1 VGSWVQQTVWEIV
14 LYVLKMLAG
23 EWSNQAWDWFSGF
36 FSAPVIVLDDP
47 LVVRLVHVAVG
58 VTLGFLPVAV
68 AWMATRETVARLDG
82 AGTIPPE
89 LLIRRAM
96 TAGVAV
102 TATSAAAW
110 FMTTLAEG
118 ARSILAAVGL
128 DINLLQQFFAAPDE
142 LKVTLILLAL
152 VFVIG
157 TVILVLQRYVIAAEF
172 SVLLVMGPLMAAGLL
187 RDDGRTAWNI
197 WLREMTALLATPLIQ
212 LLVTLLFVR
221 KFAGGNAPPD
231 IAARLASLAYLWV
244 LYNTPR
250 WARQMVY
257 SVGTGDALVSSA
269 ANVGRMLVMRQL
281 MQLTAAAAAA

>member
-1 VGSWVQQTVWEIV
+1 VGSWVQQTAWGIV

-47 LVVRLVHVAVG
+47 LVVRLVRIAVG
-58 VTLGFLPVAV
+58 VALGFLPVAV
-68 AWMATRETVARLDG
+68 AWMAARESFARLDG

-89 LLIRRAM
+89 LLIRRAL

-102 TATSAAAW
+102 TATSTAAW

-118 ARSILAAVGL
+118 ARGVLAAVGL
-128 DINLLQQFFAAPDE
+128 DIDLLHQYFTAPEE
-142 LKVTLILLAL
+142 LKLTLIILAL
-152 VFVIG
+152 AFVIG
-157 TVILVLQRYVIAAEF
+157 TVILVVQRYVVAAEF
-172 SVLLVMGPLMAAGLL
+172 SALLVMGPLMAAGLL

-197 WLREMTALLATPLIQ
+197 WLREVTSLLATPLIQ

-221 KFAGGNAPPD
+221 KFAGAGAAPD
-231 IAARLASLAYLWV
+231 ILARLASLAYLYV

-250 WARQMVY
+250 WARQLVY
-257 SVGTGDALVSSA
+257 SVGAGDALLGSA
-269 ANVGRMLVMRQL
+269 ANVGRMVVMRQL
-281 MQLTAAAAAA
+281 LQLTAAAAA